1 MVDPLG
7 DSKLGQ
13 SGASIE
19 FKLRKDIIYVRKSV
33 AGELNSDKLFK
44 QFLKL
49 IELNK
54 TPNFFRVPMI
64 LSQWFDYGFEME
76 YINGVT
82 LGTFFQ
88 LNTLTDSKAVNQKI
102 INIYSSILSN
112 CLFAPSFDNT
122 TYSSSMVNKIENIS
136 SYNLG
141 AERSQFDECF
151 NLLINYFQ
159 KCKFFIGTNH
169 GDLSFENI
177 LIDNSNDVILID
189 PIKSNVETP
198 LFDLG
203 RLSLDTNYGWWNSND
218 GASIFTDL
226 ARQDLEF
233 KIKSLLKNFN
243 LNYVDLIAYR
253 LTSALRVIPYTSNI
267 NRMSKLITCV
277 REDVKLLREEMT

>member
-1 MVDPLG
+1 MVDPLC

-13 SGASIE
+13 SGALIE
-19 FKLRKDIIYVRKSV
+19 FKLIKDMIRVRKSV
-33 AGELNSDKLFK
+33 AGELYSDKLFK

-49 IELNK
+49 IELNQ

-64 LSQWFDYGFEME
+64 LSEWFNYGYEME

-88 LNTLTDSKAVNQKI
+88 LNTLTDSKVINQKI
-102 INIYSSILSN
+102 INIYSSILTN
-112 CLFAPSFDNT
+112 CHFAPSYDNT
-122 TYSSSMVNKIENIS
+122 NYNSSMLNKIQNIS
-136 SYNLG
+136 SYYLG
-141 AERSQFDECF
+141 AQRSQFNQCF

-159 KCKFFIGTNH
+159 KCKFFIGPNH

-203 RLSLDTNYGWWNSND
+203 RLSLDTNYGWWNSSD
-218 GASIFTDL
+218 DADIFSDL
-226 ARQDLEF
+226 ARQDLEI
-233 KIKSLLKNFN
+233 KIKSLIKNFD

-253 LTSALRVIPYTSNI
+253 LISALRIIPYTTNV
-267 NRMSKLITCV
+267 NRMAKLTTCV
-277 REDVKLLREEMT
+277 RKDVNLLIEEMS